1 MDAVVYINTET
12 FSAREAI
19 TGIQPP
25 KVTARLQAHF
35 GLTVKFFAPD
45 DEPALLASPTFRVA
59 LKATPTG
66 LPFVLTSS
74 VSSTLADGYT
84 FVIPSV
90 DSAALRSAIG
100 DLKTLDAWL
109 EIEWTIAGTV
119 ERCATPA
126 TIVNA
131 YIRTSDGAPDT
142 SEEQADAWLT
152 TRAVRFDA
160 EQSLTFTQQAQAL
173 DNVGITI
180 DAEGNFSVT
189 NADGDVFSV
198 SLPDLGTGSEGP
210 PGPTGPQGPAGPT
223 GATGPAGPTG
233 ATGPQGPQGPTGATG
248 ATGATGPQGPAG
260 ADGTGVT
267 PSGSN
272 TELQFNNS
280 GAFGGADIRWIDPYL
295 EMPIEGTSATRAKI
309 GMQSGDDNGAFTA
322 QAGDLLTHGGDAG
335 LSPQSPGGGSGGNG
349 GDIRT
354 HGGNGF
360 TSGEPGGDYGGGAGG
375 YIDTSGGNAFDGS
388 SNLDGGNIITKEG
401 GGTIDTRAGFIELGQ
416 VGSRTTIDSGATTDY
431 TLVTPTGAG
440 TAGQLINVAS
450 VTGSVVQLGYTSAL
464 PITNGGTGQTTQTA
478 AFDALSPTTTKGDLI
493 VHNGTDNVRVPVG
506 ATNGH
511 VLTVDS
517 AQSSGVKWAAVSS
530 GASNIWI
537 PAAQWIPKT
546 TLGCG
551 VDSVETTTNDQ
562 NFDQLLFDAGA
573 DEFADA
579 LIIVPNNWN
588 NGTITARFYW
598 TASTSSGDVVWGIQ
612 ARAFANDDA
621 LDTAAGTAQTVT
633 DTLTATNDMCVTSA
647 TSAVTI
653 GGTPAANTPVQF
665 TVYRDA
671 NAGGDTL
678 AADAR
683 LLGVEILYTLAS

>member
-1 MDAVVYINTET
+1 MSLIRN
-12 FSAREAI
+12 
-19 TGIQPP
+19 
-25 KVTARLQAHF
+25 
-35 GLTVKFFAPD
+35 
-45 DEPALLASPTFRVA
+45 ALSNA
-59 LKATPTG
+59 
-66 LPFVLTSS
+66 FVGS
-74 VSSTLADGYT
+74 G
-84 FVIPSV
+84 
-90 DSAALRSAIG
+90 G
-100 DLKTLDAWL
+100 
-109 EIEWTIAGTV
+109 AG
-119 ERCATPA
+119 
-126 TIVNA
+126 
-131 YIRTSDGAPDT
+131 G
-142 SEEQADAWLT
+142 
-152 TRAVRFDA
+152 
-160 EQSLTFTQQAQAL
+160 
-173 DNVGITI
+173 
-180 DAEGNFSVT
+180 
-189 NADGDVFSV
+189 
-198 SLPDLGTGSEGP
+198 GSG
-210 PGPTGPQGPAGPT
+210 
-223 GATGPAGPTG
+223 
-233 ATGPQGPQGPTGATG
+233 
-248 ATGATGPQGPAG
+248 
-260 ADGTGVT
+260 T

-280 GAFGGADIRWIDPYL
+280 GSFGGADIRWVDPYL

-309 GMQSGDDNGAFTA
+309 GMQSGSDNGAFTA
-322 QAGDLLTHGGDAG
+322 KAGDLLTYGGNAG
-335 LSPQSPGGGSGGNG
+335 STPQSPGGGSGGTG
-349 GDIRT
+349 GEVRT

-360 TSGEPGGDYGGGAGG
+360 TSGDPGGDYNGGNGGNIDTRGGGASDGSNGPNGG
-375 YIDTSGGNAFDGS
+375 SITTAAGGGSIDTSQ
-388 SNLDGGNIITKEG
+388 
-401 GGTIDTRAGFIELGQ
+401 GFIELGQ
-416 VGSRTTIDSGATTDY
+416 VGSRTTIDSGATSDY
-431 TLVTPTGAG
+431 TLVTPAGAG

-478 AFDALSPTTTKGDLI
+478 AFDALSPTTTKGDII
-493 VHNGTDNVRVPVG
+493 VYNGTDNVRVPVG
-506 ATNGH
+506 VTNGH

-551 VDSVETTTNDQ
+551 VDSVETATNDQ

-683 LLGVEILYTLAS
+683 LLGVEIIYTLAS